1 MLPFSLK
8 EFIEINNL
16 GDNLERDY
24 RQYIETTSFPYVHN
38 LSQAGDQISQYLR
51 SIYNSVVL
59 KDIIQRRNISDV
71 MMLERIF
78 RFLSDNNGGLLSTKK
93 ISDTMNSFGRSIN
106 VRTVE
111 SYIDAFLESYVIYQA
126 KRYDVK
132 GKQYLKT
139 LEKYFIVDIG
149 LRNEILGADHARDI
163 GHILENVIYL
173 ELIRRGY
180 DYFCW
185 ES

>member
-1 MLPFSLK
+1 
-8 EFIEINNL
+8 
-16 GDNLERDY
+16 
-24 RQYIETTSFPYVHN
+24 
-38 LSQAGDQISQYLR
+38 
-51 SIYNSVVL
+51 
-59 KDIIQRRNISDV
+59 

-78 RFLSDNNGGLLSTKK
+78 RFLSDNIGGLLSTKK

-185 ES
+185 EG